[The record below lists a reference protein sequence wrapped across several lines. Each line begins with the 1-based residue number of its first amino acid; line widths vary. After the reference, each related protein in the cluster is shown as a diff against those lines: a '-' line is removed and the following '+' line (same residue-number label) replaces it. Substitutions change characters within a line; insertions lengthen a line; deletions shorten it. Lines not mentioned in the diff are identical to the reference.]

1 MPANQS
7 AMVAITTGH
16 PVHTCYNIF
25 WPPGLQW
32 LQYILATWSA
42 IDTIDSGQSIYS
54 GLNAELVLSG
64 HSIQDGDCPMFGH
77 PVGFRTPAGIGRL
90 DRNGVLS
97 SRVGGSRWGNP
108 LKGLIECISCFVGI
122 SESSAQI
129 CLECGPISPSIV
141 RNVSCSCL
149 CLSLFD
155 LILCPCAG
163 AHSVM

>member
-77 PVGFRTPAGIGRL
+77 PVGFRTLAGIGWL

-97 SRVGGSRWGNP
+97 SQVGGSRWGNP
-108 LKGLIECISCFVGI
+108 LKGLEGHCKHGI
-122 SESSAQI
+122 YKS
-129 CLECGPISPSIV
+129 
-141 RNVSCSCL
+141 
-149 CLSLFD
+149 
-155 LILCPCAG
+155 
-163 AHSVM
+163 HSVFSVYLIN